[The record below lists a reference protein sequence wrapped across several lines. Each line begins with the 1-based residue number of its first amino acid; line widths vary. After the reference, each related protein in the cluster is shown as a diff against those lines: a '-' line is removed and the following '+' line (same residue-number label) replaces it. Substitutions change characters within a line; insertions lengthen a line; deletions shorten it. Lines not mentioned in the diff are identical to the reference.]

1 MKDSIA
7 EYQRWK
13 QQGEALRAE
22 AMSQLEY
29 RYSELLTEAAQ
40 IAEEYRF
47 DFGVGLKP
55 PPGVTQFEYKVSNTK
70 RTKPVPAAPSSSAVP
85 PPTKKR
91 MTAAPKK
98 PDSANV
104 GGPSVKD
111 LNDNGLWSEDELR
124 RV

>member
-47 DFGVGLKP
+47 DFGVGHWCP
-55 PPGVTQFEYKVSNTK
+55 N
-70 RTKPVPAAPSSSAVP
+70 
-85 PPTKKR
+85 
-91 MTAAPKK
+91 
-98 PDSANV
+98 
-104 GGPSVKD
+104 
-111 LNDNGLWSEDELR
+111 
-124 RV
+124 